1 MTDRYLALATA
12 VEQQARE
19 AAPLIPEPAAPPAP
33 APAEPVLV
41 LEAEAGQVPAPA
53 SEPAPALEVMPGL
66 ELPPLPAPAPVLED
80 VPAPAPAL
88 LLDGAVAPVP
98 EPAARAAPPQAPVP
112 GPGPAP
118 EVSVYLGEKL
128 LATFSLATG
137 ELTIGRNPGN
147 DILIENVGVSRRH
160 AVIRWAGGQAV
171 VEDLGSANGTFVNG
185 LRVTRQPL
193 KDGDEI
199 LVLKHRLLFRQPKE
213 RSSVKAEPLV
223 DVGQTTMYIERGA
236 IPQAVGSKSET
247 AAKLRPRLILPDL
260 KKVALEEGQ
269 EIVLGS
275 SSECRIQLS
284 GMFVAKAHA
293 RIFSDKEGQFKIQHL
308 AGLAGTRVNGEKIT
322 ERVLR
327 HGDEIEIGKQKLL
340 FRIER

>member
-1 MTDRYLALATA
+1 MTERYLALATE
-12 VEQQARE
+12 VERQARE
-19 AAPLIPEPAAPPAP
+19 AAPLVPEPAAPLAA
-33 APAEPVLV
+33 APAEPVLE
-41 LEAEAGQVPAPA
+41 LEVEADQTPAPA
-53 SEPAPALEVMPGL
+53 IEPAPALEVMPGL
-66 ELPPLPAPAPVLED
+66 ELPPPPAPVPED
-80 VPAPAPAL
+80 APAPAPAL
-88 LLDGAVAPVP
+88 EAAPAPVP
-98 EPAARAAPPQAPVP
+98 EPAAPAAPAQAAVP

-118 EVSVYLGEKL
+118 EVWVYLGEKL
-128 LATFSLATG
+128 LGTFSLASG
-137 ELTIGRNPGN
+137 ALTIGRNPGN
-147 DILIENVGVSRRH
+147 DILIENVGVSREH
-160 AVIRWAGGQAV
+160 AVIRWTGGQAV
-171 VEDLGSANGTFVNG
+171 VEDRKSANGTFVNG
-185 LRVTRQPL
+185 VRVTRQPL

-199 LVLKHRLLFRQPKE
+199 LVLKHRLLVRLPKE
-213 RSSVKAEPLV
+213 RSSVKPEPLA

-236 IPQAVGSKSET
+236 IAQAVGSKPDT

-269 EIVLGS
+269 EVVLGS

-308 AGLAGTRVNGEKIT
+308 AGLAATRVNGEKVT